1 MATNNYQP
9 ANSGP
14 WNQRNVNNEFIDY
27 NSRQPPQRYANDPD
41 PSHRNSENPY
51 PRNGQN
57 QNIGSYPS
65 GSNFPQQGYSN
76 YNNPRDPSNYAN
88 YPNQNYPNQNYP
100 NQNNPNQNYPN
111 QNYPNQNNP
120 NQNYPNRNYSNQNF
134 NYNQNY
140 PNYQNSPNYANYGNV
155 NPNDPYY
162 NSQFPP
168 LSQGLNSV
176 SGHLVSTDPNMHR
189 GQNFRGQTS
198 GIEAMSSNNYYFY
211 YIIEPITSKINKK
224 KPEESDQEKAEEL
237 RKKLEEDRRR
247 YQIAEEKLNYPPM
260 PDIFRRISKFI
271 IKLGFD
277 PLSHFIKIDK
287 DEKGEVIK
295 KQFLGLVTD
304 KWGLVRNSIVSQE
317 EIDQI
322 AEIFDIYA
330 KGVFLYPEFCKKV
343 QNPDYRL
350 DGQTVAKYVDFE
362 WKDRVYK
369 DIAGDVYRKVVDEI
383 RILQAELRKNEAL
396 QGGNIRNARNT
407 RTDPRD
413 RWNGA
418 EGQDPEQNFNI
429 FDRMISFVHKAF
441 SDLDRSSYGTLD
453 LKDFS
458 TALNSLTKKLNY
470 QEISLLSDQYDFRH
484 NQIIEYP
491 LFIKSLED
499 YLSKKSAYEASLSS
513 LSLFC
518 QDYKI
523 SLPSRLAKYDPRSTN
538 QVHAQDFRSVLQEI
552 NFNLDSYSL
561 ETFLSE
567 ILRTK
572 DDLLDLRFVLD
583 RIPAIKEPF
592 DISSI
597 YSKIKNFLVSRN
609 QSLPDI
615 FSKFD
620 KNGDGSLGFYEFTQ
634 ALAIM
639 GISDVSAR
647 DITLVI
653 QDLDTDKDG
662 SISMAEF
669 ADKLSMSLEMLQTRI
684 NLKFYRK
691 IKKFLVTRGK
701 RLVDLFALFDYDRS
715 ASLSKREFYRMIGS
729 FAISVHDEDV
739 DDLFYEIDTNRDGVV
754 SFMEFVAKYEKTIKA
769 IEQRDAMIKA
779 KVVKEI
785 KKRPV
790 REVFVPNFD
799 SETGILA
806 FYPND
811 LAKALS
817 SLYVELT
824 EDDYEFIIEEIT
836 QGRPYADMEDIM
848 VYIGLQKPTIKA
860 QAAGEIGAQQGKE
873 QASLPKWAEKW
884 LKQIKSYSRSRKIEL
899 HTLISPYNRDKSGK
913 LLIPEFVQLLKDTTT
928 SLQKED
934 QEGLIN
940 YFKKDQRIE
949 SQKLIQTIEELY
961 SPVDELIELLKDFFN
976 STNRRISEVFII
988 DENAQISKENFFRA
1002 FQVIDRSIES
1012 FEINELMAYL
1022 NPELK
1027 NNKRDSRA
1035 IKISASALAKALEIQ
1050 GINMETFSSPR
1061 TVTMKS
1067 LKKMY
1072 DLIAECVIKKDIYLR
1087 SEFGDRF
1094 DRYGTNKV
1102 LVSEFCEVIFDIV
1115 ENKLADF
1122 ELKVIID
1129 DLDKFESGLINYSVF
1144 IGKIEDFIILN
1155 NFIERFFIRLKKDAI
1170 ELELD
1175 LSSSFRDHSLFYTL
1189 NELFNEL
1196 LALKLFVDREELLK
1210 VFQKLDYEDTGKI
1223 QIGIFIKRLYSS
1235 GFKKKSKSKSKKTQK
1250 FSLSTFKSE
1259 GLSRNSSKDKLAP
1272 LNKERKTVNP
1282 LQGGG
1287 KKEKK
1292 EKKFKQKFRGPKQ
1305 HWARYYFKLIKD
1317 YANSQQ
1323 KSLKQVFL
1331 EFDLDKSGSLSR
1343 VEFRKAFEKL
1353 GVPISHWELE
1363 MLIEELDSNKN
1374 GRISLIE
1381 FEAISGD
1388 RVLNERL
1395 EMFLED
1401 IREVIVRQKIDI
1413 RKLFIQADL
1422 QESNYVT
1429 YEEFLDIVTSF
1440 YDKLT
1445 RNDLYE
1451 IAKYLDLDQDRKL
1464 FYYEFIGRMMIDEI
1478 EKLNKKFVKII
1489 RKKDRDIELIF
1500 RNFDT
1505 KKDKCL
1511 HFNVFMKAFQTVN
1524 LPFSREEHAKVILEN
1539 PIHRTRDQRYSY
1551 EDLLEVLD
1559 LKREENRVS
1568 KINYVNLNNLQ
1579 LSSQNDAIYL
1589 KIYELCDRN
1598 HFDIQMAFKDCDT
1611 GKDGKVGMEGFQN
1624 GLRKFRI
1631 LLTEFEYDSIFTE
1644 LDRTKVGKIDVQE
1657 FFKRVLKDSVKV
1669 NLTQLHFA
1677 TPIMEKI
1684 RDYIEERQLDTV
1696 TFFKRFYLGKDG
1708 TISLYNFYGVL
1719 RFMEISPEDQK
1730 VQKMI
1735 EYFKTP
1741 TNDSVNFK
1749 DFEFA
1754 LRHLTEKIPRK
1765 KL

>member
-14 WNQRNVNNEFIDY
+14 WNPRNQNNEYIDY
-27 NSRQPPQRYANDPD
+27 NSRQPPQRYPNDPD
-41 PSHRNSENPY
+41 PSYRNPENPY
-51 PRNGQN
+51 PRHSQN
-57 QNIGSYPS
+57 QNIGFNPS

-76 YNNPRDPSNYAN
+76 YNNPRDPSNYSN
-88 YPNQNYPNQNYP
+88 YPNQNYGRNPNQGYP
-100 NQNNPNQNYPN
+100 NQGYPNQSYPN
-111 QNYPNQNNP
+111 QNYP
-120 NQNYPNRNYSNQNF
+120 NQNF

-140 PNYQNSPNYANYGNV
+140 PNYQNSPNYTNYGTS

-168 LSQGLNSV
+168 FSQGHNSI

-189 GQNFRGQTS
+189 GQNFLGQTS

-211 YIIEPITSKINKK
+211 YIIEPIISKRPKK
-224 KPEESDQEKAEEL
+224 LAEESDQEKAEAL

-247 YQIAEEKLNYPPM
+247 YKIAEENLNYPPM
-260 PDIFRRISKFI
+260 PDTIRRISKFI

-277 PLSHFIKIDK
+277 PLRHFIKIDK
-287 DEKGEVIK
+287 EEKGEVIK
-295 KQFLGLVTD
+295 KQFLGLMTD
-304 KWGLVRNSIVSQE
+304 KWGLIRNSIVSEE
-317 EIDQI
+317 EIDKI
-322 AEIFDIYA
+322 AEIFDIYS
-330 KGVFLYPEFCKKV
+330 KGVFLYPEFCKKI
-343 QNPDYRL
+343 QNPEYRL
-350 DGQTVAKYVDFE
+350 DGQTVAKFVDFE

-369 DIAGDVYRKVVDEI
+369 DIAGDVYRKVVDEV
-383 RILQAELRKNEAL
+383 RVLQAEIMKNEAL
-396 QGGNIRNARNT
+396 HGGNSRRPKNRWD
-407 RTDPRD
+407 RGRD
-413 RWNGA
+413 A
-418 EGQDPEQNFNI
+418 EANFDI
-429 FDRMISFVHKAF
+429 YERMINFVDKAF
-441 SDLDRSSYGTLD
+441 KDLDKSSYGTLD
-453 LKDFS
+453 LTDFV
-458 TALNSLTKKLNY
+458 TALNTLTKKLNF
-470 QEISLLSDQYDFRH
+470 QEISLLSDQFDFRH

-491 LFIKSLED
+491 LFITALEG
-499 YLSKKSAYEASLSS
+499 YLSKKSTYEAILSQ
-513 LSLFC
+513 LAQFC

-523 SLPSRLAKYDPRSTN
+523 SLPGRLSKYDPRSTN
-538 QVHAQDFRSVLQEI
+538 QVHVQDFKSILQEI
-552 NFNLDSYSL
+552 NFNYDSYSL

-567 ILRTK
+567 ITRTK
-572 DDLLDLRFVLD
+572 EDLLDLRFVLA
-583 RIPAIKEPF
+583 RIPVIKEPF

-597 YSKIKNFLVSRN
+597 YTKIKNFLVSRN
-609 QSLPDI
+609 QSLPEI
-615 FSKFD
+615 FSKLD

-634 ALAIM
+634 ALGIM
-639 GISDVSAR
+639 GISDISAR
-647 DITLVI
+647 DIALVI

-662 SISMAEF
+662 SISLAEF

-684 NLKFYRK
+684 NLKFFRK
-691 IKKFLVTRGK
+691 IKKFLIGRGK
-701 RLVDLFALFDYDRS
+701 RLVDLFTLFDYDRS
-715 ASLSKREFYRMIGS
+715 ASLSKREFYRMIAS
-729 FAISVHDEDV
+729 FGISVHDDDV
-739 DDLFYEIDTNRDGVV
+739 DDLFHEIDVNRDGVV

-769 IEQRDAMIKA
+769 IEQRDVMIKA

-790 REVFVPNFD
+790 REVFVPTFN
-799 SETGILA
+799 SETGIHA
-806 FYPND
+806 FYNND
-811 LAKALS
+811 LWTALS
-817 SLYVELT
+817 SLGIELT
-824 EDDYEFIIEEIT
+824 EDDYEVIIEEIT
-836 QGRPYADMEDIM
+836 QGKSYADLDDIL
-848 VYIGLQKPTIKA
+848 VYIGLQKPNNKT
-860 QAAGEIGAQQGKE
+860 QTPREIGGQQQGKD

-899 HTLISPYNRDKSGK
+899 NSLITPYNRDKSGK
-913 LLIPEFVQLLKDTTT
+913 LMIPEFVQLLKDTTT
-928 SLQKED
+928 SLKKED

-940 YFKKDQRIE
+940 YFKQDQKIE
-949 SQKLIQTIEELY
+949 IQKLILTIEELY

-976 STNRRISEVFII
+976 STGRRISEVFII
-988 DENAQISKENFFRA
+988 DENAQISKENFFRGFA
-1002 FQVIDRSIES
+1002 VIDRSIES
-1012 FEINELMAYL
+1012 FEINEFMAYL
-1022 NPELK
+1022 NPDFK
-1027 NNKRDSRA
+1027 NSRKDSRGLM
-1035 IKISASALAKALEIQ
+1035 ISASVLAKTLDLQ
-1050 GINMETFSSPR
+1050 GVNMENFSSPR
-1061 TVTMKS
+1061 TVTRKS
-1067 LKKMY
+1067 LKKIY
-1072 DLIAECVIKKDIYLR
+1072 DLIAEYVIKKDIYLKN
-1087 SEFGDRF
+1087 EFGDRY

-1102 LVSEFCEVIFDIV
+1102 NVNEFCEVIFYIV
-1115 ENKLADF
+1115 EDKLSDLD
-1122 ELKVIID
+1122 LKIIID

-1189 NELFNEL
+1189 NELYDEL
-1196 LALKLFVDREELLK
+1196 LGLKLFVDREELVK
-1210 VFQKLDYEDTGKI
+1210 VFQKLDYEEIGKI

-1235 GFKKKSKSKSKKTQK
+1235 GFKKRSKSKKTQK
-1250 FSLSTFKSE
+1250 FSLPSYKSD
-1259 GLSRNSSKDKLAP
+1259 GLKKNSSREKLAP
-1272 LNKERKTVNP
+1272 TSKERTTGNP

-1292 EKKFKQKFRGPKQ
+1292 FKKKFRGPKQ

-1388 RVLNERL
+1388 RVQNERL
-1395 EMFLED
+1395 EAFLED
-1401 IREVIVRQKIDI
+1401 IREVIFRQHIDI

-1429 YEEFLDIVTSF
+1429 YEEFMDIITSF
-1440 YDKLT
+1440 YHNIT

-1451 IAKYLDLDQDRKL
+1451 IAKYLDLDQDHKL

-1489 RKKDRDIELIF
+1489 RKKDIDLELIF

-1511 HFNVFMKAFQTVN
+1511 HFNVFMKAFQTIN

-1551 EDLLEVLD
+1551 EDLLEILD
-1559 LKREENRVS
+1559 LKREENRIS
-1568 KINYVNLNNLQ
+1568 KINYVNLNNMQ
-1579 LSSQNDAIYL
+1579 LSSQNDGIYL
-1589 KIYELCDRN
+1589 KIYEVCDRN
-1598 HFDIQMAFKDCDT
+1598 CFDIQMAFKDCDT
-1611 GKDGKVGMEGFQN
+1611 GKDGKIGMEAFMN

-1631 LLTEFEYDSIFTE
+1631 LLTEFEYNSIFTE
-1644 LDRTKVGKIDVQE
+1644 LDRTKIGKIDVQE

-1669 NLTQLHFA
+1669 NLAQLNFA
-1677 TPIMEKI
+1677 APIMEKI

-1719 RFMEISPEDQK
+1719 RFMDISPEDEK

-1735 EYFKTP
+1735 GFFKTP
-1741 TNDSVNFK
+1741 SNDSVNFK

-1765 KL
+1765 KY